1 MSDEVKLGIIGV
13 GMAGKMHLDLY
24 RGTSREWPLPPVPG
38 ARLIAACDINEEEL
52 ERVAKEYDIPHT
64 FTDFR
69 KLLAMDEIVA
79 VDVCLHNNL
88 HAPVTIAALEAGKNV
103 YCEKPLAGSFVDAER
118 MCLKAQEVG
127 RLLSMQL
134 QFSLFT
140 RETTAAKRLIDEGH
154 LGKLYYA
161 KSSYYRRRGR
171 PFVDGHASSLFVQ
184 KEAAGGGALLDM
196 GVYHIAQILYLLG
209 NPDVLTISGTTHQE
223 ISMYEE
229 RRRES
234 NYNVEELSIGLVR
247 LAGGVTFFIE
257 EAWAIH
263 LAGTDGSKLVGTKGG
278 ITLSPFA
285 YHTTIGDMEMDA
297 NFNLELVQTRW
308 LEVFPET
315 SAYLSSQHHW
325 VAALQG
331 RVELLP
337 TAQIGLNTMLISEG
351 IYLSQQLGREV
362 TPEEVRERSVSTAL
376 DL

>member
-1 MSDEVKLGIIGV
+1 MFDELKLGIIGV
-13 GMAGKMHLDLY
+13 GLIGKMHLDWY
-24 RGTSREWPLPPVPG
+24 RGTSRIRPLPPVPD
-38 ARLIAACDINEEEL
+38 ARIIAACDINEEEL

-69 KLLAMDEIVA
+69 ELLAMDEIVA

-103 YCEKPLAGSFVDAER
+103 YCEKPLAGSLVDAER
-118 MCLKAQEVG
+118 ICLKAQELG

-134 QFSLFT
+134 NPLFSK
-140 RETTAAKRLIDEGH
+140 ETAAAKRLIDEGH
-154 LGKLYYA
+154 LGKLYYV

-171 PFVDGHASSLFVQ
+171 PFVDGYGSSFFVQ
-184 KEAAGGGALLDM
+184 KEVAAGGTLFDM

-223 ISMYEE
+223 INMYEE
-229 RRRES
+229 RRKES

-263 LAGTDGSKLVGTKGG
+263 LAGTDGSKLVGAKGG

-285 YHTTIGDMEMDA
+285 YHTTIGDMEMNAD
-297 NFNLELVQTRW
+297 FNLELAQTRW
-308 LEVFPET
+308 MRVFPET
-315 SAYLSSQHHW
+315 SAYLGSQHHW

-331 RVELLP
+331 RVELVP